1 MLLSGTTLQGRYRII
16 RQIGQGGMGHVY
28 QAVDTRLDVVV
39 AVKQT
44 FAQTEQT
51 RRAFEAEAHL
61 LARLRHDALPR
72 VTDHFTESDGVFLVM
87 EFVKGDDLG
96 TLLSQRQGS
105 FPVDEVFAWA
115 ERLLDALHYLH
126 GQNPPVIH
134 RDIKPQNLKL
144 TPDGVLYLLDF
155 GLARGAQGTLIS
167 GYTEQYAPIEQFQG
181 LSTDARGD
189 LYSLGATLHQLLTN
203 TAPQGATTR
212 AAAVVGKQPD
222 PQPPAY
228 ELNQQVPKAISDVLE
243 KAMAIRAED
252 RYASAADMR
261 KALQQGAVAS
271 ASQKTI
277 VLSPPTT
284 PRRVRF
290 NPVIILMAFIGVA
303 IFLFVFG
310 LTTSPRTCSLREG
323 SRIEDIVEIGAN
335 EPRESE
341 RIVDLLSD
349 EKIEYNTSSV
359 STGMEESRR
368 IAYGTVPFLSRAVF
382 DELLSTESVSV
393 YLVDRDVEED
403 QTVELFLEEKDIIPM
418 RVNGGSIDISVVE
431 ATSDKG
437 DRLVILNNRQYP
449 LILEFDVRE
458 RRQVWRKTVGIYDFN
473 CYSVWWEKLRFW

>member
-16 RQIGQGGMGHVY
+16 RQIGRGGMGHVY
-28 QAVDTRLDVVV
+28 QAFDTRLDVVV

-44 FAQTEQT
+44 FAQTEKT

-87 EFVKGDDLG
+87 EFIEGDDLG

-105 FPVDEVFAWA
+105 FSVDEVLAWA

-126 GQNPPVIH
+126 AQNPPVIH

-144 TPDGVLYLLDF
+144 TPEGVLYLLDF

-181 LSTDARGD
+181 LGTDARGD

-228 ELNQQVPKAISDVLE
+228 ELNPQVPPVISDVLE

-261 KALQQGAVAS
+261 KALQQGAVSS

-277 VLSPPTT
+277 VLSPPAA
-284 PRRVRF
+284 PRRVRVK
-290 NPVIILMAFIGVA
+290 PIIILMAFIGVA
-303 IFLFVFG
+303 IFLFVLG

-335 EPRESE
+335 EPRKSE
-341 RIVDLLSD
+341 RIVNSISD
-349 EKIEYNTSSV
+349 KRIEYSASSV
-359 STGMEESRR
+359 SIGMEESRR

-382 DELLSTESVSV
+382 DELLGTGSVSV
-393 YLVDRDVEED
+393 YLIDRDVEED
-403 QTVELFLEEKDIIPM
+403 QTVELFLEEKAVIPM
-418 RVNGGSIDISVVE
+418 KFNEDSVDISVVE
-431 ATSDKG
+431 AISDKG
-437 DRLVILNNRQYP
+437 DRVVVLNNRQYP
-449 LILEFDVRE
+449 LLLEFDVRT
-458 RRQVWRKTVGIYDFN
+458 RRQVWRKTVGIHDFN
-473 CYSVWWEKLRFW
+473 CYSVWWEQLRFW